1 MQVRESSV
9 LVFPL
14 ILLEGNL
21 SMGSEGSSP
30 EWLELSSEL
39 ASPLPSG
46 GPSGLEFVY
55 GGGQFYAPVADFL
68 EGTRLPAVH

>member
-1 MQVRESSV
+1 
-9 LVFPL
+9 
-14 ILLEGNL
+14 
-21 SMGSEGSSP
+21 MGSEGSSP

-68 EGTRLPAVH
+68 EGTRLLAVHWAMWVIATLEDAKDSLQ